1 LVSYNLLMNQK
12 IFIVIPAYNEAQR
25 IGKVLEGAKSYASR
39 TIIVDDGS
47 RDATYSAIR
56 ENFSE
61 VIALRHKI
69 NLGKGAA
76 LKTGCD
82 AAVKLG
88 ADIIVVMDA
97 DGQHN
102 PEDIPRFTEAIQ
114 SGNLDIV
121 FGVRHIGREMPLA
134 SFLGNKFLTVMI
146 NFMFNIFINDTQS
159 GFRAFT
165 KESYEKIRWD
175 ASDYAMET
183 EMIVNAGQAE
193 LRYGEV
199 DIATIYHDKYKGT
212 TPLDGIVIF
221 FKMLK
226 WKFL

>member
-1 LVSYNLLMNQK
+1 MNQK

-82 AAVKLG
+82 AAIKLG

-97 DGQHN
+97 DGQHK
-102 PEDIPRFTEAIQ
+102 PEDIPRFVDSLERRER
-114 SGNLDIV
+114 DIV
-121 FGVRHIGREMPLA
+121 FG
-134 SFLGNKFLTVMI
+134 
-146 NFMFNIFINDTQS
+146 
-159 GFRAFT
+159 
-165 KESYEKIRWD
+165 
-175 ASDYAMET
+175 
-183 EMIVNAGQAE
+183 
-193 LRYGEV
+193 
-199 DIATIYHDKYKGT
+199 
-212 TPLDGIVIF
+212 
-221 FKMLK
+221 
-226 WKFL
+226 